1 MTSKTQEITMEL
13 IEKETRLSAE
23 SVAIAIESLIGL
35 LRSIDSN
42 MWSVSAPRYRWVIKQ
57 ISMKSPLRVTMEA
70 ILTNQDAPKADVVGN
85 TLKGLGQLN
94 SGRGRLPKFF
104 GDESLSLAKRMV
116 SVYRDG
122 VLAMNLNAPE
132 REEMSPS
139 TEISRSVQKIMDKAK
154 PDPFDAYGSI
164 DGVLRRVTV
173 DDRPEH
179 QVSDLQIID
188 PKTDRIVDCQIS
200 PEKAEAL
207 VRYLRQRVT
216 LHGKIRYN
224 HAHEPLR
231 IIVEDFD
238 PPVDKIPTLE
248 ELQELNIKITNG
260 EDAADYIGRLR
271 GDEE

>member
-1 MTSKTQEITMEL
+1 MNNRPQEITMEL

-35 LRSIDSN
+35 LRSVDSN
-42 MWSVSAPRYRWVIKQ
+42 MWSVKAPRYRWVIKQ

-70 ILTNQDAPKADVVGN
+70 ILTNQDAPMADVVGN
-85 TLKGLGQLN
+85 TMRGLGQLN

-122 VLAMNLNAPE
+122 VLAMSLNAPE
-132 REEMSPS
+132 QEEMSPG
-139 TEISRSVQKIMDKAK
+139 TQISKSVQKIMERAK

-173 DDRPEH
+173 DDRPDH

-188 PKTDRIVDCQIS
+188 PKTDKIVECQIS
-200 PEKAEAL
+200 PEKAAAL

-224 HAHEPLR
+224 YAHEPLR
-231 IIVEDFD
+231 IIVEDFE

-248 ELQELNIKITNG
+248 DLHALKINITNG
-260 EDAADYIGRLR
+260 QDAADYIGRLR